1 MGLPQVVRWMELNLV
16 QKQTQTLSPLM
27 MQSMEILQMGTQELM
42 EFVDKTLQENPVL
55 EQETSLTRGR
65 GGRPLSAKAGMAGE
79 QRPAEPYLLPAG

>member
-1 MGLPQVVRWMELNLV
+1 MELNLV

-55 EQETSLTRGR
+55 EREDQFD
-65 GGRPLSAKAGMAGE
+65 
-79 QRPAEPYLLPAG
+79 

>member
-1 MGLPQVVRWMELNLV
+1 MELNLV

-55 EQETSLTRGR
+55 EREDRFDSGEEDGELLRRKLEWLESNDRQNRTYYQQDDED
-65 GGRPLSAKAGMAGE
+65 RPL
-79 QRPAEPYLLPAG
+79 